1 MMATTLLYGQ
11 DPVAEVDE
19 PDVEPKLWTKGA
31 SFGLNVTN
39 VTLNN
44 WAGGGE
50 NSFAIAGL
58 IKANATYQKDR
69 VTWVNDFEAGY
80 GVVRQ
85 GDITDFR
92 KSDDRLIAVS
102 KWSKSFGE
110 SDWAYTFL
118 ADFRTQM
125 SDGYEYVTLTDEEG
139 VEFEQRNTISRL
151 LAPGYLTLAAGAE
164 YKPSTNFYI
173 MTSPLSGKVTFVND
187 PTLSSVGAFGVDT
200 GKTIRTELGAI
211 LNIQWKKQ
219 LMDNIRYETKL
230 NLFQAY
236 RKDAF
241 IDGMW
246 DHLLELK
253 VNNYFT
259 STISAQFIYD
269 EDVLFNNE
277 DTMVEEARL
286 QSKFVINV
294 GFLLKI

>member
-1 MMATTLLYGQ
+1 MPKTPDVQ
-11 DPVAEVDE
+11 DDE
-19 PDVEPKLWTKGA
+19 PDGEAKLWTKGA
-31 SFGLNVTN
+31 SFGLNITN

-58 IKANATYQKDR
+58 IKANATYEKGR

-85 GDITDFR
+85 GDISEFR

-125 SDGYEYVTLTDEEG
+125 TDGYEYVVLTDEEG
-139 VEFEQRNTISRL
+139 NEYEQRNTISRL

-164 YKPSTNFYI
+164 YKPSNNFYVLA
-173 MTSPLSGKVTFVND
+173 SPLSGKITFVND
-187 PTLSSVGAFGVDT
+187 PALSAVGAFGVDT

-211 LNIQWKKQ
+211 LNIQWKK
-219 LMDNIRYETKL
+219 K
-230 NLFQAY
+230 
-236 RKDAF
+236 
-241 IDGMW
+241 IDGQ
-246 DHLLELK
+246 H
-253 VNNYFT
+253 
-259 STISAQFIYD
+259 SI
-269 EDVLFNNE
+269 
-277 DTMVEEARL
+277 
-286 QSKFVINV
+286 
-294 GFLLKI
+294 